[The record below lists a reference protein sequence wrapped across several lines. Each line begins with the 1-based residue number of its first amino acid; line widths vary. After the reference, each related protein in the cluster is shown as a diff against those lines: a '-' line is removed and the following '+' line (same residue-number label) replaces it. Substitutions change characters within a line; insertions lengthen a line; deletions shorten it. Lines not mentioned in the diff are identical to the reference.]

1 MSQKLWVDY
10 LVIGGKRHGER
21 YVELQEENQVYVK
34 AKIQPLLEFIAPSI
48 AEKLSK
54 KAGEFHKV
62 ERFVYSG
69 RTYLLAILKSRAGYD
84 IENLL
89 HQSDPPVKPID

>member
-1 MSQKLWVDY
+1 MNGKLWVDY

-21 YVELQEENQVYVK
+21 YVELQEENEVFIK
-34 AKIQPLLEFIAPSI
+34 AQIQPLIEFIAPSI

-54 KAGEFHKV
+54 KAGKYYKV
-62 ERFVYSG
+62 ERFVYNG
-69 RTYLLAILKSRAGYD
+69 KTYLLAILKSKAGYD

-89 HQSDPPVKPID
+89 LQSDPPVKPID